1 MSRKLRTPRSRF
13 VQRLFAAAVT
23 AQDLKKAIVAV
34 NALPPEN
41 RTDLTARSVALL
53 RVFLGPPRQGSLR
66 EAACEDTFTDSDKI
80 TAIQFR
86 LEALAEL
93 SDHPKLL
100 AWSMASDTEEMIFIR
115 DEVLEA
121 EGAATRGWEQ
131 ACIRSREFLF
141 ETLDAH

>member
-1 MSRKLRTPRSRF
+1 
-13 VQRLFAAAVT
+13 
-23 AQDLKKAIVAV
+23 
-34 NALPPEN
+34 
-41 RTDLTARSVALL
+41 VALL

-121 EGAATRGWEQ
+121 AAKEPLLEDGNRPAFDPESFF
-131 ACIRSREFLF
+131 SRLLMLTE
-141 ETLDAH
+141 